1 MTRLRSALV
10 HTLAVLAVSLLLAPS
25 AHAQEK
31 VMGTEIVDPGIQLEV
46 IAAPKDAVRPLG
58 QNLPKDET
66 DIHLEVLATWAS
78 DASVDVPNGAQRGGF
93 VGFLNLFGKVTN
105 ERTGAVVEVELVP
118 HINLS
123 DNLHY
128 ARNVD
133 LPGDP
138 SDPFTVTLNV
148 RPPQELELA
157 THRDWRAQY
166 GDALLEATSFTY
178 TGVDLSAIAAAT
190 R

>member
-1 MTRLRSALV
+1 MS
-10 HTLAVLAVSLLLAPS
+10 
-25 AHAQEK
+25 
-31 VMGTEIVDPGIQLEV
+31 TEVVDPGIQIEV

-58 QNLPKDET
+58 QNLPEDET

-78 DASVDVPNGAQRGGF
+78 DTSVAVPNGAQRGGF
-93 VGFLNLFGKVTN
+93 VGFLNLFGKVKN

-133 LPGDP
+133 LPGDS
-138 SDPFTVTLNV
+138 SDPFTVTLHV

-157 THRDWRAQY
+157 THRDWRAQH
-166 GDALLEATSFTY
+166 GNSLLEATSFEY
-178 TGVDLSAIAAAT
+178 TGVDLSAIAAAS